1 MSNAWN
7 RREEITREEEIG
19 DKIREAIRRM
29 HTGVM
34 GEPDANTP
42 TGRPRRY
49 GYCIMKMKLK

>member
-42 TGRPRRY
+42 TGRPRR
-49 GYCIMKMKLK
+49 